1 MKARTTL
8 TAALLAVA
16 TGGAALAMAAPAGA
30 AAPKQTLKVTAT
42 PHSKLVNNSS
52 VAVKATGFSSS
63 DNGSLSV
70 VAVECSAAVIK
81 TGSTNDCDLSTA
93 SGLTV
98 ADQTGTGTIK
108 VLTGA
113 NYKDN
118 DGGKCNAANSCA
130 VVVENISNTKE
141 VGGAVITFKS
151 PKVATKTKLT
161 SKKTVTK
168 GKKLT
173 FTVKTTPKGTAS
185 FGGTGKVT
193 FTANGKKLK
202 TVKDKASGKV
212 TFKHAFK
219 KAGKY
224 TIKAT
229 YSGNKSYKTSHG
241 SKKITVKK

>member
-1 MKARTTL
+1 VKARTTL

-52 VAVKATGFSSS
+52 VAVKATGFATA

-70 VAVECSAAVIK
+70 VVVECSAAVVK

-93 SGLTV
+93 KPVTV
-98 ADQTGTGTIK
+98 ADKTGTGTLT

-141 VGGAVITFKS
+141 VGGAVVTFKS
-151 PKVATKTKLT
+151 PLVATKTKVT
-161 SKKTVTK
+161 SKKSVTK
-168 GKKLT
+168 GKKLS

-185 FGGTGKVT
+185 FGGGKVT

-202 TVKDKASGKV
+202 AVKDKSSGKV
-212 TFKHAFK
+212 TFKHAFT

-229 YSGNKSYKTSHG
+229 YSGNKAYKASHG
-241 SKKITVKK
+241 SEKITVKK

>member
-1 MKARTTL
+1 VKARTTL

-42 PHSKLVNNSS
+42 PHSKLVNGKS
-52 VAVKATGFSSS
+52 VAIKATGFAAADNSSPTV
-63 DNGSLSV
+63 V
-70 VAVECSAAVIK
+70 VAECSVAVVK
-81 TGSTNDCDLSTA
+81 SGSTNDCDLSTA
-93 SGLTV
+93 KPITV
-98 ADQTGTGTIK
+98 ANKVGTGTLT
-108 VLTGA
+108 VLTGK

-118 DGGKCNAANSCA
+118 DGGKCNAANSCVA
-130 VVVENISNTKE
+130 VVENLGNTKE
-141 VGGAVITFKS
+141 VGGAVVTFKA
-151 PKVATKTKLT
+151 PLAATKTKLT

-173 FTVKTTPKGTAS
+173 FTVKTAPKGTANFS
-185 FGGTGKVT
+185 GKVA
-193 FTANGKKLK
+193 FTANGKKIGS
-202 TVKDKASGKV
+202 VKETKSGKV

-229 YSGNKSYKTSHG
+229 YSGNKAYKGSHG
-241 SKKITVKK
+241 TRKITVKK